1 MKTGRSNHI
10 FWVLI
15 LLLFALPVAAQEE
28 APTVE
33 LRLRRDFGYGSGLQ
47 MQGRFSMRVTA
58 PGAVER
64 IEFLLDDEVIGEDV
78 EAPYVL
84 QFNTGT
90 YADGW
95 HTMQAIGYTAGG
107 EPLSSNSLRREFVP
121 ARTANLAT
129 IGIVA
134 VVLGIVA
141 LRFFLTR
148 KDSGTNYGLVGG
160 TVCPH
165 CGRPF
170 AYHAW
175 SLNLFAGRLDRC
187 RHCGKWSF
195 TQRVSP
201 QRLAEIERELDGG
214 AAAEAAVIPGEE
226 RLRRDLESSRYD
238 DLP

>member
-1 MKTGRSNHI
+1 MRVRRAGHI
-10 FWVLI
+10 FSLFFLVL
-15 LLLFALPVAAQEE
+15 LTLPAAAQED
-28 APTVE
+28 APVE

-58 PGAVER
+58 PETVER
-64 IEFLLDDEVIGEDV
+64 VEFLLDGEVIGEDA
-78 EAPYVL
+78 EAPFVL

-95 HTMQAIGYTAGG
+95 HTMQVIGHTAGD
-107 EPLSSNSLRREFVP
+107 ESLPSNTIRREFVP
-121 ARTANLAT
+121 ARSANLAA

-148 KDSGTNYGLVGG
+148 SDSGTNYGLIGG
-160 TVCPH
+160 TLCPH

-175 SLNLFAGRLDRC
+175 ALNLLAGRLDRC

-195 TQRVSP
+195 TQRVAP
-201 QRLAEIERELDGG
+201 QCLAEIERELEGE
-214 AAAEAAVIPGEE
+214 AAAEVAAVPDEE
-226 RLRRDLESSRYD
+226 RLRRELESSRFD